1 MPNRCY
7 IGFNVTD
14 PTEDIIRFREA
25 VRGSDYNGETPF
37 DFNRL
42 IPMLSEL
49 RGHVSS
55 RWSKWA
61 ISWRS
66 RTTPDPPLRP
76 RGSNRATFLI
86 ASGGMRYTR
95 YPLPKRV
102 RRVSSIARDSRR
114 LKTVRH
120 ARRLNTVEAPFFP
133 RYLFIV
139 LNLAR
144 HQWRS
149 VNGTFGVSRLVMG
162 GDQPHP
168 VPHGVV
174 EALIAAAD
182 GRGILELGRKLQVG
196 GPVRLMAGPFADQL
210 AILEDLDDSGRVRVL
225 LDILGRQVAISTG
238 ANNVIP
244 VS

>member
-1 MPNRCY
+1 MSILTPTARNTARGLAADLAY
-7 IGFNVTD
+7 SERWYAVHTLPFAEARAEGQLYRQGFQ
-14 PTEDIIRFREA
+14 
-25 VRGSDYNGETPF
+25 
-37 DFNRL
+37 
-42 IPMLSEL
+42 
-49 RGHVSS
+49 
-55 RWSKWA
+55 
-61 ISWRS
+61 
-66 RTTPDPPLRP
+66 
-76 RGSNRATFLI
+76 TFQ
-86 ASGGMRYTR
+86 
-95 YPLPKRV
+95 PK
-102 RRVSSIARDSRR
+102 R